1 MNQRDLL
8 AESEDVMKQNEAK
21 PIRMDY
27 PLGKNTQ
34 MAIYSLRHVCMRQ
47 TNSEL
52 IVLLLYREQ
61 CQRQTANDQ
70 WGKGMQTAYID
81 DQLPRYSCMSVCV

>member
-47 TNSEL
+47 TEQRTNCTFVVSGTMSATNS
-52 IVLLLYREQ
+52 Q
-61 CQRQTANDQ
+61 
-70 WGKGMQTAYID
+70 
-81 DQLPRYSCMSVCV
+81 